1 MFFAESIEDFG
12 DHLIP
17 GLLDD
22 LLSMSHNHG
31 YDEPALLE
39 PG

>member
-1 MFFAESIEDFG
+1 MFFAESIEDFW
-12 DHLIP
+12 DHLIFRF
-17 GLLDD
+17 LDD

-31 YDEPALLE
+31 YDETALPE